1 MNKFTKKLLAITL
14 CAAMAVGTALSTSA
28 IGVQPRYTMDEF
40 SIWILF
46 TGIDMEGPVMNV
58 YTWST
63 TENKNGNKV
72 TTYHEATYN
81 DPAQMFSVMR
91 SRKGNVP
98 KMFSYLGYDNKT
110 FTGYTLNCDRT
121 SRVDDGYYCTMW
133 IDERSNN
140 PDSEIDIKTQNF
152 DLHRYRVYLTQRG
165 LFLND
170 SGTADGAQLKW
181 TTSTSSI
188 WISGN

>member
-46 TGIDMEGPVMNV
+46 TEIDMEGPVMNV

-72 TTYHEATYN
+72 TTYHEATYE

-91 SRKGNVP
+91 SRNGNVP
-98 KMFSYLGYDNKT
+98 KMYSYLGYNKDT
-110 FTGYTLNCDRT
+110 ATGYTLNCDRT

-133 IDERSNN
+133 IDELSNN

-152 DLHRYRVYLTQRG
+152 DLHRYRVYLTQKG

>member
-1 MNKFTKKLLAITL
+1 MSKFTKKLLAITL

-28 IGVQPRYTMDEF
+28 IGVQPRYTMNEF
-40 SIWILF
+40 SEWTLL
-46 TGIDMEGPVMNV
+46 TEIDTEGPVMNV

-72 TTYHEATYN
+72 TTYQDANYD
-81 DPAQMFSVMR
+81 DPAQMFSVMI
-91 SRKGNVP
+91 SKNGNVP
-98 KMFSYLGYDNKT
+98 KMYSYLGYNSKT
-110 FTGYTLNCDRT
+110 LTGYTLNCDRT
-121 SRVDDGYYCTMW
+121 SKVDDGYYCTMW
-133 IDERSNN
+133 IDELSNN

-152 DLHRYRVYLTQRG
+152 DLCRYRIYLTQRG

-170 SGTADGAQLKW
+170 SGTANGAQLKW

-188 WISGN
+188 WLNSN